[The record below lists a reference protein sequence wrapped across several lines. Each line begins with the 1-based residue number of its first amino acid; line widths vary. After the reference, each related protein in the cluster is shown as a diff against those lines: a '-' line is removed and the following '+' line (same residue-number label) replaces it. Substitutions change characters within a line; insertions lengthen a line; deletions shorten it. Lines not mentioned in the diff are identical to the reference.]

1 MPMLLTV
8 LVVDDDPVVRAGLR
22 ALLGGRPG
30 FEVVAEAADDREALR
45 ETLRVRPHVVL
56 LDGLTALPRLARLSR
71 VLMLTHSRDPE
82 TVEEALRRGAGGYLV
97 HGEFTTDELVSA
109 VRDVGE
115 GRARFTATAS
125 GVLLKSLRA
134 TRATAHGAIPS
145 TAENRPFFNNP
156 SSHMQPDL
164 PQCGLSAREAEVMDL
179 IATGLNNRQIAAACF
194 ITEKT
199 VKNHINRIFA
209 KLHTNTRA
217 EAIASWLGT
226 RSLP

>member
-1 MPMLLTV
+1 MPTVLTV

-30 FEVVAEAADDREALR
+30 FEVVAEAADGGEALR

-71 VLMLTHSRDPE
+71 VLMLTHSREPE

-134 TRATAHGAIPS
+134 TAHRGMPP
-145 TAENRPFFNNP
+145 TVKNRPFFEKP
-156 SSHMQPDL
+156 SSQVQPNL

-179 IATGLNNRQIAAACF
+179 IATGLNNQQIAAACF

-209 KLHTNTRA
+209 KLHTSTRA

>member
-1 MPMLLTV
+1 MPTLLTV

-30 FEVVAEAADDREALR
+30 FEVVAEAADGREALR

-71 VLMLTHSRDPE
+71 VLMLTHSREPE

-125 GVLLKSLRA
+125 GILLKSLRA
-134 TRATAHGAIPS
+134 TAHAAIPPTS
-145 TAENRPFFNNP
+145 KNRPFFENP

>member
-1 MPMLLTV
+1 MPTVLTV

-30 FEVVAEAADDREALR
+30 FEVVAEAANGREALR
-45 ETLRVRPHVVL
+45 EALRTRPHVTL
-56 LDGLTALPRLARLSR
+56 LDGLTALPHLARLSR
-71 VLMLTHSRDPE
+71 VLMLTRSRDPE
-82 TVEEALRRGAGGYLV
+82 TVEEALRLGAGGYLV
-97 HGEFTTDELVSA
+97 HGEFTTDELVRA
-109 VRDVGE
+109 VGDAGE

-125 GVLLKSLRA
+125 GVLLRSLRA
-134 TRATAHGAIPS
+134 TAHREMSPTEA
-145 TAENRPFFNNP
+145 NRPSFGKSP
-156 SSHMQPDL
+156 SHMQPDL
-164 PQCGLSAREAEVMDL
+164 SQCGLSAREAEVMDL
-179 IATGLNNRQIAAACF
+179 IATGLNNQQIAAACF